1 MLKQLVP
8 MAVGS
13 KATIQIKALMSGQTF
28 GLMLGYVQKDC
39 GEPYYSIF
47 VKAVSAQELADGRA
61 NYSAIKVAILPY
73 HMLTT
78 FIHILRHDKMT
89 LNLSA
94 VSVR

>member
-1 MLKQLVP
+1 
-8 MAVGS
+8 
-13 KATIQIKALMSGQTF
+13 MSGQTF
-28 GLMLGYVQKDC
+28 DLMLGYVQKDC
-39 GEPYYSIF
+39 WEPYYNIF

-61 NYSAIKVAILPY
+61 NYSVVKVAILPY

-78 FIHILRHDKMT
+78 FIHILCVERHDKMT